1 MATQYIRYRRTLNPR
16 ARLLRRDA
24 TRAERKLWFEYLSA
38 LPQKFTRQKPL
49 GSYIADFYCAS
60 VKLVIEVDGDSH
72 YDDGGEE
79 RDAARSEAL
88 ARLGIRVLRFTNE
101 DVVQRFEAVCEE
113 IAKFLSE
120 T

>member
-1 MATQYIRYRRTLNPR
+1 MPTQYIRYRRTLNPR

-88 ARLGIRVLRFTNE
+88 GRLGIRVLRFSNE
-101 DVVQRFEAVCEE
+101 DVVCRFEAVCDE
-113 IAKFLSE
+113 ISKVLCK